1 MSVVS
6 DTQAGRADM
15 PPGRLSRIVDQVK
28 ALAPDLILLG
38 GDYVKGSPFGMG
50 DIPAERAIAPL
61 HGLRARLGV
70 IAVLGNND
78 CAAGQDD
85 RIAGLLRTGGIR
97 VFRNNV
103 AMVPGVSV
111 LCLWE
116 GRP

>member
-1 MSVVS
+1 
-6 DTQAGRADM
+6 M
-15 PPGRLSRIVDQVK
+15 PPERLSRIVDQVN
-28 ALAPDLILLG
+28 ALVPDLILLG

-78 CAAGQDD
+78 CADGQDD

-97 VFRNNV
+97 VLRNNV
-103 AMVPGVSV
+103 ALRSEEHTSELQSLMRISYAVF
-111 LCLWE
+111 CLTNK
-116 GRP
+116 